1 MRLLP
6 ILLVAPA
13 CSPSSCI
20 YTAAFTSPVSA
31 SKFPRPESKC
41 RRLQWFETSLRSHV
55 DGGSD
60 ATQDTASS
68 QSQDYWKLPRLYVE
82 FARLRENGIVTLSPD
97 QTHYLTKV
105 MRYFKKRKHNDD
117 DGIST
122 KDCLRIFN
130 GQDGE
135 WLAKV
140 IPPSQEDNG
149 RKRKRQRND
158 VPLQAECLVRLRKQS
173 SDVQPW
179 LIFAPLKNQ
188 SRMKLVIEKC
198 TELGVGAIIM
208 AKSDRMDGTLI
219 SSMSSSSSNDDNL
232 VDVYDTKAKS
242 REEGVSVE
250 KLKLQA
256 IEAAE
261 QCERL
266 TIPTITADLSSIL
279 DVSIESQ
286 DVLSVGEIVKLWGSD
301 LEITDDNS
309 RKLLVCRERSEQSTE
324 VVPVLNTLRDHKNVT
339 FIVGPEGGWSPEEEA
354 VFDDICT
361 QDGTESPIIQ
371 CVSLGSSVLRAETAC
386 MMAVGAWSLV
396 HN

>member
-1 MRLLP
+1 M
-6 ILLVAPA
+6 
-13 CSPSSCI
+13 
-20 YTAAFTSPVSA
+20 
-31 SKFPRPESKC
+31 
-41 RRLQWFETSLRSHV
+41 
-55 DGGSD
+55 
-60 ATQDTASS
+60 
-68 QSQDYWKLPRLYVE
+68 
-82 FARLRENGIVTLSPD
+82 
-97 QTHYLTKV
+97 
-105 MRYFKKRKHNDD
+105 
-117 DGIST
+117 
-122 KDCLRIFN
+122 
-130 GQDGE
+130 
-135 WLAKV
+135 
-140 IPPSQEDNG
+140 
-149 RKRKRQRND
+149 
-158 VPLQAECLVRLRKQS
+158 
-173 SDVQPW
+173 
-179 LIFAPLKNQ
+179 
-188 SRMKLVIEKC
+188 IEKC
-198 TELGVGAIIM
+198 TELGVGAIIL

-219 SSMSSSSSNDDNL
+219 SSISSSSNDDNL
-232 VDVYDTKAKS
+232 IDVYGTKAKS
-242 REEGVSVE
+242 REEDVSVE

-324 VVPVLNTLRDHKNVT
+324 VVPVLNALRDHKNVT